1 MNSHKVKQ
9 EDGKGKVEEIERY
22 DHYVAVDWS
31 KRSMAIARLTP
42 TQKEPTVIE
51 RPTDLKEL
59 RTYLGLLRGRI
70 LFTIEET
77 SCAHWLYIELR
88 RCVDRIIVCD
98 PYRNRLLSDGPKTD
112 KIDAR
117 KLCMLL
123 RSGLLKEVF
132 HRDDELYQ
140 LRRLVSAYEDVVK
153 AGVRSMNQR
162 AALLEAQGISESSGD
177 VSLSFAL
184 AHLQTSIAV
193 YEKTKA
199 EYQERFAALCR
210 RNRSLQ
216 AQTQLPGIGVIG
228 AVKIVTCVVD
238 AHRFPRDGHFLS
250 YCGLVKLMKESGQR
264 SYGKRS
270 PRYNHTL
277 KSVYKTAAMVALN
290 GSNSMREYYDYL
302 LKKGVAEHNARH
314 AVARQIAKISY
325 GMLKHGTEYQPDRR
339 TRNTI
344 IAG

>member
-1 MNSHKVKQ
+1 MSNHKVQKG
-9 EDGKGKVEEIERY
+9 DGKDKVEEIERY
-22 DHYVAVDWS
+22 DHYVAIDWS
-31 KRSMAIARLTP
+31 KRTMAIARLRP

-51 RPTDLKEL
+51 RPTDLNEL

-70 LFTIEET
+70 ILTIEET
-77 SCAHWLYIELR
+77 SCAHWLYLELR
-88 RCVDRIIVCD
+88 GCADRIIVCD

-112 KIDAR
+112 KIDAG
-117 KLCMLL
+117 KLCVLL

-162 AALLEAQGISESSGD
+162 AALLEAQGISQCSGD
-177 VSLSFAL
+177 VSLSFAVACL
-184 AHLQTSIAV
+184 DSSIAL

-228 AVKIVTCVVD
+228 AVKIVTSVVD
-238 AHRFPRDGHFLS
+238 AHRFPRDGHYLS

-277 KSVYKTAAMVALN
+277 KSVYKTAAMVSIS
-290 GSNSMREYYDYL
+290 GSNAMREYYDYL
-302 LKKGVAEHNARH
+302 LNKGVAEHNARH
-314 AVARQIAKISY
+314 AVARQLAKISY

-339 TRNTI
+339 TRSQT